1 MVFVDELTVSGT
13 RSKHWQNKAGISL
26 NGLSENAVD
35 CANYRDS
42 QNHVNYRARAPV
54 SANVAIQKKYDERKR
69 NMLHCHETC
78 GVRIS
83 TNGFRRNR
91 LIRLRTPRKRHRLKI
106 RVCGHQQN
114 RQDKTFALQ
123 PCRAA

>member
-35 CANYRDS
+35 CAKHPDS
-42 QNHVNYRARAPV
+42 QNDVNYRSHAPF
-54 SANVAIQKKYDERKR
+54 SANIAIQKKYDERKR
-69 NMLHCHETC
+69 NKLHCHETC
-78 GVRIS
+78 SVRIS
-83 TNGFRRNR
+83 TNRLTRFR
-91 LIRLRTPRKRHRLKI
+91 TARKRHRLKI
-106 RVCGHQQN
+106 RVCGHHQY